1 VVTVLKDRATI
12 EQLAADPALA
22 ARLPAEAIPALM
34 GELAARQAALS
45 AVSSALAARWM
56 EATAARAGNGSG
68 APSGTGDELLNVR
81 QAAAKLNMSPSWLYQ
96 NAWRFPFLV
105 RQGGAL
111 RFSRCGLERY
121 LEARQV
127 GQGADK

>member
-1 VVTVLKDRATI
+1 VGKDQATI
-12 EQLAADPALA
+12 EDLAADPALA
-22 ARLPAEAIPALM
+22 ARLPADAIPALM

-56 EATAARAGNGSG
+56 QAARSEALGADAPAAAGDS
-68 APSGTGDELLNVR
+68 LLNVR
-81 QAAAKLNMSPSWLYQ
+81 QAAAKLNMSESWLYQ

-111 RFSRCGLERY
+111 RFSRQGLEHY
-121 LEARQV
+121 LQARQAERAA
-127 GQGADK
+127 GK

>member
-1 VVTVLKDRATI
+1 MHRDNATI
-12 EQLAADPALA
+12 EKLAADPALA
-22 ARLPAEAIPALM
+22 AHLPAAAIPALM

-56 EATAARAGNGSG
+56 ETAACGERAQ
-68 APSGTGDELLNVR
+68 ADGDTLLNVR
-81 QAAAKLNMSPSWLYQ
+81 QAAQRLNMSPSWLYQ

-111 RFSRCGLERY
+111 RFSRRGLERY
-121 LEARQV
+121 LETRQAERAGV
-127 GQGADK
+127 LVR